1 MNIMSTYKH
10 RKQDYKQGF
19 DAGVEQGVRES
30 IHYILMAVIQY
41 LGDKRGWKRERIFEA
56 IKWLQKHAVMLLE
69 EYTTFPE
76 VVEAVKNEYGILYE
90 DNNFILLPDEEWQ
103 SEGAKK

>member
-1 MNIMSTYKH
+1 MNVLTSYKN
-10 RKQDYKQGF
+10 RKKDYQSGF

-41 LGDKRGWKRERIFEA
+41 LGDKRGWKRERIFDA
-56 IKWLQKHAVMLLE
+56 ILWLNKHAVMLIE

-76 VVEAVKNEYGILYE
+76 VADAVKDEYGIVY
-90 DNNFILLPDEEWQ
+90 DDGRFILLPEEEW
-103 SEGAKK
+103 KHD